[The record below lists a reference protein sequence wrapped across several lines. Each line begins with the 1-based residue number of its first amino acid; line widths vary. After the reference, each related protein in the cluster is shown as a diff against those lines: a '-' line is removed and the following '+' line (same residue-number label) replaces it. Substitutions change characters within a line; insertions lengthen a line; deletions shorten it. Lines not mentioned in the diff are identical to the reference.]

1 MHCAVEP
8 NFLLLLLFFSIRIF
22 QILGA
27 ILKDQHQG
35 YVHYQID
42 STNVSWAHVFKILED
57 NKTKYNIE
65 DYSIGQTSL
74 EQVRKMGLNLIFLG
88 IR

>member
-1 MHCAVEP
+1 MVQP
-8 NFLLLLLFFSIRIF
+8 NFLLLFHYFFNLCFST
-22 QILGA
+22 LGA

-74 EQVRKMGLNLIFLG
+74 EQVKIIYFYSMLNI
-88 IR
+88 